1 MPRRRPRA
9 RLRRSTSR
17 FVVWLAWAV
26 GCMALW
32 MLLTSTVDR
41 PELIV
46 GAGVSVIAAS
56 IVEAVRDR
64 EAFGFRPRLRW
75 VRLAVGIPRRIVS
88 DTVSLTGVLIRHATG
103 RRRVRGVFV
112 AVPFP
117 HGPEGDPEAAARRA
131 LATVGISV
139 SPNTYVVGFDAGR
152 DEVLAHQLAP
162 DVEGLER
169 SLGR

>member
-1 MPRRRPRA
+1 M
-9 RLRRSTSR
+9 
-17 FVVWLAWAV
+17 VWLAWAA
-26 GCMALW
+26 GSMALW

-46 GAGVSVIAAS
+46 GAGVSVVAT
-56 IVEAVRDR
+56 VVVDAVQDR

-75 VRLAVGIPRRIVS
+75 VRFAAGIPWRIVA

-103 RRRVRGVFV
+103 RRRVRGAFV
-112 AVPFP
+112 AAPFP
-117 HGPEGDPEAAARRA
+117 HGAEGDPEAAARRA

-139 SPNTYVVGFDAGR
+139 TPNTYVVGFDARR
-152 DEVLAHQLAP
+152 DEMLAHQLAP
-162 DVEGLER
+162 DVEQLER